1 MNTRSLRLVFLG
13 SLAGFVAGL
22 APVSARSKTDILYM
36 KNGDKITC
44 EIKDMEHGQ
53 LSVKTDYTKGTLTIN
68 WEKVERIESKQLFVL
83 ETERGNYYSGEIRT
97 DAKESQNVDVIQGGT
112 MTVLQ
117 QSKVVTMEQLGRG
130 FFGRM
135 KGAMDYGFSFAR
147 SNKQTQSTLH
157 LDLNSR
163 TEESYATITADSLF
177 STTGGVDTNRHSA
190 TTSYS
195 HRLQRSNWS
204 GITFGSLL
212 RSDQQEVDLRTTV
225 GGGIERRFIYTN
237 RNYLIGWAGVAF
249 TNEKFSEAVNG
260 QDRFNSA
267 EGALGLTYSTFRFD
281 STEWINTLWVY
292 PSLTDRGRVRS
303 SFDSSLYLD
312 LVGDLYF
319 RLAVYHSYDSRP
331 PTDTPK
337 SDYGVTTSV
346 GWSF

>member
-13 SLAGFVAGL
+13 SLAGFVGGL
-22 APVSARSKTDILYM
+22 APVCARTKTDILHM

-44 EIKDMEHGQ
+44 EIKRMEHGQ
-53 LSVKTDYTKGTLTIN
+53 LSIETDYTKGTLTIN

-97 DAKESQNVDVIQGGT
+97 DAKESQNVDVTLGGSK
-112 MTVLQ
+112 TVLQ
-117 QSKVVTMEQLGRG
+117 QKKIVTVEQLGRG
-130 FFGRM
+130 FIGRM
-135 KGAMDYGFSFAR
+135 KGAVDYGFSFAR

-163 TEESYATITADSLF
+163 SEETYTAFTADSLF
-177 STTGGVDTNRHSA
+177 STTAGVDTNRHSA
-190 TTSYS
+190 STSYS
-195 HRLQRSNWS
+195 HRLGSSNWS
-204 GITFGSLL
+204 LATFATALS
-212 RSDQQEVDLRTTV
+212 SDQQQLDLRTTL

-237 RNYLIGWAGVAF
+237 RNYLIGTAGVVY

-267 EGALGLTYSTFRFD
+267 EGALGVKYSTFRFD
-281 STEWINTLWVY
+281 STEWINTLWVF
-292 PSLTDRGRVRS
+292 PSITNRGRVRS
-303 SFDSSLYLD
+303 TFDSSLYLD

-319 RLAVYHSYDSRP
+319 RFGVYHNYDSRP

-337 SDYGVTTSV
+337 SDYGVTTSI